1 MSTDS
6 QLATTEQ
13 PSVALMLQGA
23 LSSIQRG
30 EVTTQHVEVLDRM
43 MGLYERNEKRQAEK
57 DFAEALTALQG
68 ETIRVVATKKVDE
81 KPDGSCR
88 YKFAPYEEIM
98 AAVQPMLSRHGFSI
112 TFDTEVG
119 SDRLTSICTLMHKS
133 GHTRQNKFAVRY
145 GKPPGS
151 SDAQGDMSTKSYA
164 KRGALCD
171 ALNIAID
178 HDDDAR
184 AMGSPISAEAAEQLR
199 KRVKACGANEAA
211 FLKFAGA
218 AHFEAIHESRM
229 DDLLEM
235 LERKEAAKK
244 KDEPPAEQDFQWE
257 GDRK

>member
-1 MSTDS
+1 M
-6 QLATTEQ
+6 
-13 PSVALMLQGA
+13 MLQGA

-30 EVTTQHVEVLDRM
+30 EVTTQHVEVLSKM
-43 MGLYERNEKRQAEK
+43 MDLYERNEKRQAEK
-57 DFAEALTALQG
+57 DFAEALTLLQG
-68 ETIRVVATKKVDE
+68 ETIRVQATKKVDE

-98 AAVQPMLSRHGFSI
+98 AAVQPMVTKHGFSL

-119 SDRLTSICTLMHKS
+119 QDRLTSICTLMHKG
-133 GHTRQNKFAVRY
+133 GHARQNKFAVRY

-184 AMGSPISAEAAEQLR
+184 AVGGPISADEAAQLR
-199 KRVKACGANEAA
+199 KRVKALGANEAT

-218 AHFEAIHESRM
+218 ETFETIGESRLQ
-229 DDLLEM
+229 DLLDM

-244 KDEPPAEQDFQWE
+244 
-257 GDRK
+257 